1 MDIVVIGGGAA
12 GMMAAIAAAGA
23 RSDRNVTNRVFL
35 IEKNEKLGKKLF
47 ITGKGRCNVTNACEV
62 EDFFQNVMEHAK
74 FLYSAVYG
82 FDNHAVMD
90 FFENAG
96 CPLKVERGQRVFPKS
111 DHSSDIIKA
120 LEHELNR
127 FGVQVLLNTEVKGI
141 KITPLENAA
150 GDETVSA
157 GSGDRKYHRKKQGGK
172 KKQTGYARIS
182 RIELY
187 DRITRKT
194 SERNV
199 DKLIIATGG
208 CSYVLT
214 GSNGDGYRFAEE
226 CGHAIVPTMPA
237 LVPFSVREK
246 WCYELQ
252 GLSLKN
258 VQVSVQLDGK
268 QIYSDFGEML
278 FTHYG
283 VSGPLILSA
292 SSYYVHKVCKADRK
306 EYEDQK
312 AKLFIDL
319 KPALTHE
326 QLDKRILREFDDNKN
341 KQFKNVINSLFP
353 AKMVP
358 VMPVLA
364 GIEPDRRVN
373 EITREE
379 REHFVRTIKHMELT
393 ITGVRDY
400 DEAVITKG
408 GVSTSEVAPS
418 TMESKLVKG
427 LYFAGEVLDLDAL
440 TGGFNLQIA
449 WSTGYLA
456 GKSAAFGT
464 VS

>member
-62 EDFFQNVMEHAK
+62 EDFFQNVMEHGK

-90 FFENAG
+90 FFESAG
-96 CPLKVERGQRVFPKS
+96 CPLKVERGQRVFPRS

-141 KITPLENAA
+141 RITPLENVD
-150 GDETVSA
+150 GDESSNT
-157 GSGDRKYHRKKQGGK
+157 GSGDDKYHRKKQGGK
-172 KKQTGYARIS
+172 KKRTCYARIS

-187 DRITRKT
+187 DKITRKT

-226 CGHAIVPTMPA
+226 CGHDIVPTMPA
-237 LVPFSVREK
+237 LVPFSVKEK

-258 VQVSVQLDGK
+258 VQVSVQLDEK

-292 SSYYVHKVCKADRK
+292 SSYYVHKVCRG
-306 EYEDQK
+306 DQK

-326 QLDKRILREFDDNKN
+326 QLDKRILKEFDDNRN

-358 VMPVLA
+358 IMPVLA
-364 GIEPDRRVN
+364 DIEPDRRVN

-379 REHFVRTIKHMELT
+379 RERFVRTIKHMELT
-393 ITGVRDY
+393 ITGVRGY
-400 DEAVITKG
+400 DEAVVTKG
-408 GVSTSEVAPS
+408 GIPTSEVVPS
-418 TMESKLVKG
+418 TMESKLVRG

-456 GKSAAFGT
+456 GKSAVSGT
-464 VS
+464 IS